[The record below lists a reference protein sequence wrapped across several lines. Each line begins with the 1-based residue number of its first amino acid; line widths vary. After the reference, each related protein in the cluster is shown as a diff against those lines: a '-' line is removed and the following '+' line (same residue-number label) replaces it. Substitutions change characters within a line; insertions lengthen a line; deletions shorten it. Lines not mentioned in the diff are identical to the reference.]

1 VKFNCFQCSRSFSFK
16 EYVNHGCLNPIA
28 DFSASD
34 YSIENIKPFE
44 CLASSNCGRR
54 FKTQWAMIQH
64 IETGACLRGLAT
76 TRIKV
81 RERKIYAMMK
91 EASEEDKEENRTSS
105 DQTAGE
111 ASNEEPGDSSDEE
124 LSGAT
129 DVGRGGTS
137 DEGPCE
143 AGGGVQL
150 FSLAE
155 NK

>member
-1 VKFNCFQCSRSFSFK
+1 
-16 EYVNHGCLNPIA
+16 
-28 DFSASD
+28 
-34 YSIENIKPFE
+34 
-44 CLASSNCGRR
+44 
-54 FKTQWAMIQH
+54 M
-64 IETGACLRGLAT
+64 
-76 TRIKV
+76 

-111 ASNEEPGDSSDEE
+111 ASDEEPGDSSDEE